1 MLTTYTL
8 LFFSLIMQSGYGFTG
23 YKMMRG
29 VSVARVARVAMML
42 FMMMPLLTLGENVS
56 IPFVDLTERN
66 DFNSLVYGVG
76 NVPTLKKDS
85 NLLSD
90 APTLIYF
97 AVIFMVFIIGD
108 RVREQ

>member
-1 MLTTYTL
+1 
-8 LFFSLIMQSGYGFTG
+8 
-23 YKMMRG
+23 
-29 VSVARVARVAMML
+29 ML

-56 IPFVDLTERN
+56 IPFVDLTERSE
-66 DFNSLVYGVG
+66 FNSLVYGVG

-108 RVREQ
+108 RVRDQ

>member
-1 MLTTYTL
+1 
-8 LFFSLIMQSGYGFTG
+8 
-23 YKMMRG
+23 
-29 VSVARVARVAMML
+29 MML

-56 IPFVDLTERN
+56 IPFVDVTERSE
-66 DFNSLVYGVG
+66 FNSLVYGVG

-108 RVREQ
+108 RVRDQ